1 MPTPE
6 RPNPNSADSPTLAEL
21 IAELAYINRKLE
33 LANENEN
40 TMERFFIRDALL
52 EQRDMLEDE
61 IAELNSP
68 SE

>member
-6 RPNPNSADSPTLAEL
+6 RPNPNHANSPTLAEL

-61 IAELNSP
+61 IDELNSS

>member
-21 IAELAYINRKLE
+21 IAELADINRKLE